1 MLQKTMSSPPQQ
13 WHTNGARHYL
23 SEERWEQPYRNQHWR
38 RGTVLPVPLHCP
50 GRAILQ
56 KIPSH
61 CCSRPRVCF
70 VLFVFNPKWW
80 GKMSV
85 FKSFL
90 FVCTSFIRGWFK
102 NLLWQTRRTLVPF
115 SVVVSGCL
123 AGLWQHPRRSGGD
136 SGGRRRDHRR
146 EWEAGQGED
155 KSGGGK
161 DDTSRP
167 GTLGATVN
175 NSTVTVHSCF

>member
-1 MLQKTMSSPPQQ
+1 MPGTICLKKDGNNLIGISIGG
-13 WHTNGARHYL
+13 GAQYCPCL
-23 SEERWEQPYRNQHWR
+23 YIVQVEQFYRKFKQ
-38 RGTVLPVPLHCP
+38 
-50 GRAILQ
+50 I
-56 KIPSH
+56 
-61 CCSRPRVCF
+61 
-70 VLFVFNPKWW
+70 VLF
-80 GKMSV
+80 G
-85 FKSFL
+85 L
-90 FVCTSFIRGWFK
+90 FVCLFLIPSVEARSRFSNLFFCLHELHPRVIK

-155 KSGGGK
+155 KSGGGE